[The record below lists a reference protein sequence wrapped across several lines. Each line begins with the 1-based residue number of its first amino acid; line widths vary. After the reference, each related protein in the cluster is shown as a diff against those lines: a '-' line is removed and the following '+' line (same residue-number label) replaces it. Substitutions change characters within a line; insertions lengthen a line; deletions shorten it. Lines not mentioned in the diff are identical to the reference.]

1 MLEEASAPLE
11 RFFAPY
17 NQLLREIIGPTF
29 GWEAKDHR
37 KRVLSPEQKA
47 AALAAITRVL
57 KKQRNGQVS
66 RRVAEKMKVD
76 EIRERTSRGVVMGV
90 VTPLKKLPLG
100 SSLSERGR
108 GRGRGQEGGGGD
120 DKEGLR
126 ALRKKKKLAHKAE
139 LERAWGGHASAHHGA
154 ILSPQ
159 VGLAHK
165 AELERAW
172 GGHARAHHGAVLSP
186 QVGLAHKAEL
196 ERGGDGK
203 AKALRRQKKLKLG
216 ARATDSAESVAAVPV
231 AAITRR
237 RRGEDSSA

>member
-47 AALAAITRVL
+47 AALAAIKRVL

-66 RRVAEKMKVD
+66 RREAEKMKVD

-165 AELERAW
+165 AELER
-172 GGHARAHHGAVLSP
+172 
-186 QVGLAHKAEL
+186 
-196 ERGGDGK
+196 GGDGK

>member
-47 AALAAITRVL
+47 AALAAIKRVL

-66 RRVAEKMKVD
+66 RRVAEKMKVDEIRERTSRGVVMGAEKMKVD

-139 LERAWGGHASAHHGA
+139 LERAWGGHARAHHGA
-154 ILSPQ
+154 I
-159 VGLAHK
+159 
-165 AELERAW
+165 
-172 GGHARAHHGAVLSP
+172 LSP

>member
-139 LERAWGGHASAHHGA
+139 LERAWGGHARAHHGA
-154 ILSPQ
+154 I
-159 VGLAHK
+159 
-165 AELERAW
+165 
-172 GGHARAHHGAVLSP
+172 LSP

>member
-1 MLEEASAPLE
+1 MTTPLSE
-11 RFFAPY
+11 LARAFD
-17 NQLLREIIGPTF
+17 
-29 GWEAKDHR
+29 KDHFA
-37 KRVLSPEQKA
+37 VVVQ
-47 AALAAITRVL
+47 T
-57 KKQRNGQVS
+57 QRLYSGGRESTCV
-66 RRVAEKMKVD
+66 EK
-76 EIRERTSRGVVMGV
+76 SVVMGV

-165 AELERAW
+165 AELER
-172 GGHARAHHGAVLSP
+172 
-186 QVGLAHKAEL
+186 
-196 ERGGDGK
+196 GGDGK

-216 ARATDSAESVAAVPV
+216 ARATDSAESVAA
-231 AAITRR
+231 R
-237 RRGEDSSA
+237 

>member
-47 AALAAITRVL
+47 AALAAIKRVL

-139 LERAWGGHASAHHGA
+139 LERAWGGHARAHHGA
-154 ILSPQ
+154 I
-159 VGLAHK
+159 
-165 AELERAW
+165 
-172 GGHARAHHGAVLSP
+172 LSP

>member
-37 KRVLSPEQKA
+37 KRALSPEQKA
-47 AALAAITRVL
+47 AALAAIKRVL

-139 LERAWGGHASAHHGA
+139 LERAWGGHARAHHGA
-154 ILSPQ
+154 I
-159 VGLAHK
+159 
-165 AELERAW
+165 
-172 GGHARAHHGAVLSP
+172 LSP

-216 ARATDSAESVAAVPV
+216 ARAANSAEGVLAV

-237 RRGEDSSA
+237 RRGEDSSASTARRQKGSRPQVLA